1 MKQLYM
7 FYLGGNAGRSNI
19 EVHDIQFAVCS
30 NYQEAIPA
38 LKAAWFGDAD
48 KIHIDGWQTVS
59 WADGYD
65 VRVSD
70 RPSESGQSEFR
81 QSGFPQDTVRLYFVN
96 AGGYVANRLAEAH
109 ASGLFVAANPAEA
122 KQKALQSLLPEYS
135 QQHKDNLK
143 DVDNLLELNEIGG
156 QQIHLIPNPHGKPD
170 EIGFQGYMPI

>member
-30 NYQEAIPA
+30 DYREAIPE

-59 WADGYD
+59 CADGYD
-65 VRVSD
+65 IRLSD
-70 RPSESGQSEFR
+70 RPSESKE
-81 QSGFPQDTVRLYFVN
+81 RLYFVN
-96 AGGYVANRLAEAH
+96 VGGYTAETLAETH
-109 ASGLFVAANPAEA
+109 AFGLFVAANPSEA
-122 KQKALQSLLPEYS
+122 KQKALQSLLPDHTL
-135 QQHKDNLK
+135 QHKDNLK
-143 DVDNLLELNEIGG
+143 DIDNLLELNEIGG
-156 QQIHLIPNPHGKPD
+156 LHIHLEPNPDGKPD

>member
-19 EVHDIQFAVCS
+19 EVHDIQFAVCTD
-30 NYQEAIPA
+30 YREAIPE

-48 KIHIDGWQTVS
+48 KIHIDGWQKIT
-59 WADGYD
+59 WADGCD
-65 VRVSD
+65 IRLLD
-70 RPSESGQSEFR
+70 RPSES
-81 QSGFPQDTVRLYFVN
+81 PLRLYFVN
-96 AGGYVANRLAEAH
+96 VGGYIENSLAEAH
-109 ASGLFVAANPAEA
+109 AFGLFAAESPAEA
-122 KQKALQSLLPEYS
+122 KQKALHALLPGHS

-156 QQIHLIPNPHGKPD
+156 LHVHLVPNPNGRAD

>member
-19 EVHDIQFAVCS
+19 EVHDVQFAVCS
-30 NYQEAIPA
+30 DYREALPA

-48 KIHIDGWQTVS
+48 KIHIDGWQTVG

-65 VRVSD
+65 VRLSD
-70 RPSESGQSEFR
+70 RPSENQA
-81 QSGFPQDTVRLYFVN
+81 RLYFVN
-96 AGGYVANRLAEAH
+96 VGGYIKNSLAEAH
-109 ASGLFVAANPAEA
+109 AFGLFVAESPAEA
-122 KQKALQSLLPEYS
+122 KQKALKSLLPDYC

-143 DVDNLLELNEIGG
+143 DVDNLLELSEVGG
-156 QQIHLIPNPHGKPD
+156 LHIHLVPNSDGKPD